1 MLRSDFHKF
10 GLGLET
16 LISQHADHKSVEAII
31 SQLSKDLRGKY
42 RIIADIMKNAADQ
55 VAWEEILYLVG
66 DQFDKIGR
74 KLGQKN
80 LSSTKIKGIA
90 DDFELAGDLFGQFAD
105 QNKVEFNY
113 PSVQQKFVDWRADI

>member
-16 LISQHADHKSVEAII
+16 LIIQHADHPSVKTII
-31 SQLSKDLRGKY
+31 NQLSRDLRGKY
-42 RIIADIMKNAADQ
+42 RLIADIMKNAADQ

-66 DQFDKIGR
+66 DQFDHIGK
-74 KLGQKN
+74 KLGPDGLSAQKV
-80 LSSTKIKGIA
+80 KGLA
-90 DDFELAGDLFGQFAD
+90 TDFEIAGDLFGQFVD

-113 PSVQQKFVDWRADI
+113 PHV